1 MADEDGA
8 PGPAVLTSA
17 LAQGI
22 AGDTST
28 IIGYNVLITDRDGM
42 VIGSGDTSRIGSFH
56 EASVQ
61 VMRTQQ
67 AAAHSAGQARLLRGV
82 RPGVTLPIVIDGNA
96 VGTVGITGSPAQVKR
111 FGQVVKRQT
120 EILLQE
126 SLLLRFRLL
135 RERAVE
141 DLLRE
146 IAHFDPDVVAAA
158 DLVARAAELG
168 YDLCSARVAV
178 LADIGSGH
186 RVDDMLRAVPLR
198 VIRETFTD
206 SRDLVAAVAPGR
218 LAVFHQTRDRP
229 VRGLL
234 PACRTI
240 ADELSRRLSAPV
252 RIGVG
257 AAASSVAELRDSYE
271 DATAALRFGP
281 LAQPGTDV
289 HLIEDLRIHRLIAAV
304 APRARARFTESL
316 LPALRSRPD
325 WPVLRRTI
333 TAWCESGFSLVRTAD
348 TLNIHRNTL
357 IYRLHKIAE
366 LSGHSPRDRRAELAL
381 YLACIADQMEAGP

>member
-1 MADEDGA
+1 MPDDGGA
-8 PGPAVLTSA
+8 PGPAVLTPA

-28 IIGYNVLITDRDGM
+28 IIGYNVLITDRAGT

-56 EASVQ
+56 EASVH

-67 AAAHSAGQARLLRGV
+67 AAAHSAGEARLLRGV
-82 RPGVTLPIVIDGNA
+82 RPGVTLPIVIDGEA
-96 VGTVGITGSPAQVKR
+96 VGTVGITGSPGQVKR

-126 SLLLRFRLL
+126 SLLLRSRLL

-146 IAHFDPDVVAAA
+146 IAHFDPDVVGPG

-168 YDLCSARVAV
+168 YDLRASRVAV

-186 RVDDMLRAVPLR
+186 RVDDMLRAVPVR
-198 VIRETFTD
+198 VIRETFAD
-206 SRDLVAAVAPGR
+206 SQDLVATVAPGR
-218 LAVFHQTRDRP
+218 VAVFHQTRERA
-229 VRGLL
+229 VRELI
-234 PACRTI
+234 PACQTI
-240 ADELSRRLSAPV
+240 ARSLSRRLSAPV

-257 AAASSVAELRDSYE
+257 TAASSVAELRDSYE
-271 DATAALRFGP
+271 DAEAALRFGP
-281 LAQPGTDV
+281 RAQPGADV
-289 HLIEDLRIHRLIAAV
+289 HAIEDLRIHRLVAAV
-304 APRARARFTESL
+304 TPRTRSRFTGAL
-316 LPALRSRPD
+316 LAALRSRAD

-333 TAWCESGFSLVRTAD
+333 MAWCESGFSLVRTAAA
-348 TLNIHRNTL
+348 LNIHRNTL
-357 IYRLHKIAE
+357 IYRLDKIAE
-366 LSGHSPRDRRAELAL
+366 LSGSPPRDHQTGLAL
-381 YLACIADQMEAGP
+381 YLACIADQIEPPS